1 MHPSL
6 VCPRMGRWKTP
17 GVLNIFRFSKVI
29 FSTSGCPLCVK
40 ILTLGTI
47 YSTNFDR
54 KILSPVSLGLPR
66 WWPGQ
71 IPDPE
76 TLHKFHKG
84 VLSELISHGQPSSW
98 GKLLVGAL
106 M

>member
-6 VCPRMGRWKTP
+6 VCPRIGRWETP
-17 GVLNIFRFSKVI
+17 GVLNIFRFSKFFFFHTWVSI
-29 FSTSGCPLCVK
+29 VSNSDHGDHTQHKFQQK
-40 ILTLGTI
+40 
-47 YSTNFDR
+47 N
-54 KILSPVSLGLPR
+54 LSPVSLGLSR

-71 IPDPE
+71 IPYPE
-76 TLHKFHKG
+76 TLHKFYKG

-98 GKLLVGAL
+98 GKPLIGVV

>member
-1 MHPSL
+1 MHPLL

-17 GVLNIFRFSKVI
+17 GVLNIFRFSI
-29 FSTSGCPLCVK
+29 FFFSTPGCPLCQ
-40 ILTLGTI
+40 ILTMGTI
-47 YSTNFDR
+47 HSTNFNR
-54 KILSPVSLGLPR
+54 KILSPVSLGLSR

-71 IPDPE
+71 IPYPE
-76 TLHKFHKG
+76 TLHKFYKG

-98 GKLLVGAL
+98 GKPLIGVV